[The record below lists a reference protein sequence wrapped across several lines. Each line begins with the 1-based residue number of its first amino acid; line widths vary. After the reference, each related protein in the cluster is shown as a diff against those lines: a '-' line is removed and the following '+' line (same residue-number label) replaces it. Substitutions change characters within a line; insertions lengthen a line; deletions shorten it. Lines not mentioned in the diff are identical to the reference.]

1 MEKGII
7 NMINRQIRFWRKFA
21 NMSLYTI
28 YKEHL
33 QFFKKCKYGQNINK
47 MKNKMSGKNKN
58 FNCGLAGMTQW
69 LSINL

>member
-1 MEKGII
+1 MEKGTI
-7 NMINRQIRFWRKFA
+7 NMINRFWRKFA

-47 MKNKMSGKNKN
+47 MK
-58 FNCGLAGMTQW
+58 
-69 LSINL
+69 